1 MSEGKIYYRKL
12 IRDKVPEKMAGL
24 GVAFETRTLS
34 PDEFKKA
41 LFKKVEEEASGI
53 QNAQN
58 REELVSEIAD
68 VLDVIVAIQEL
79 EGITNDELSA
89 AQTKNMEKKGGFDTK
104 TYLEWSADDGYT
116 TNEKKGT

>member
-1 MSEGKIYYRKL
+1 MNEGRVFYRKL
-12 IRDKVPEKMAGL
+12 IRDKVPAKMASL

-34 PDEFKKA
+34 TEEFRKA
-41 LFKKVEEEASGI
+41 LLRKIEEEAGGV

-68 VLDVIVAIQEL
+68 VLDVIVAIQQL
-79 EGITNDELSA
+79 EGITDQELSA
-89 AQTKNMEKKGGFDTK
+89 ALMQNNEKKGGYDTK